1 MSDGNLHGDQPA
13 TWARTTATMDMKVL
27 LLEGR
32 RAERRPPR
40 GQVRGPHQRWPKE
53 ARTRRKKTP
62 GKTTAR
68 PSSGKRSRENCAM
81 RQEQAANQQL

>member
-62 GKTTAR
+62 GKT
-68 PSSGKRSRENCAM
+68 GKKKRE
-81 RQEQAANQQL
+81 RQTVWMES